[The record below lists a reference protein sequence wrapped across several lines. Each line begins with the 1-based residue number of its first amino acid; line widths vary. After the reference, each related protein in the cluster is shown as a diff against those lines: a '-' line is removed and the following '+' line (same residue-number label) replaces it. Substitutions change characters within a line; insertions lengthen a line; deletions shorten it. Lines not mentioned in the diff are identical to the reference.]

1 MGLSHAVS
9 LPCAKNIILFLC
21 LFSLSFNTDEIE
33 IPYKN
38 IYLEILSYKLLGI
51 SLRSIVPDV
60 IKLNYSMKYISNS
73 ILPFFLQ
80 VPNQLQL
87 K

>member
-21 LFSLSFNTDEIE
+21 LSSLSFNIDEIE
-33 IPYKN
+33 TPYKN
-38 IYLEILSYKLLGI
+38 IYLENLSYKLHGI
-51 SLRSIVPDV
+51 SLRSIYISKTLIILPYV
-60 IKLNYSMKYISNS
+60 IKIKLFNEIYI
-73 ILPFFLQ
+73 
-80 VPNQLQL
+80 